1 MLALAGAA
9 ASPAPQLPGLAQL
22 AAAAGL
28 RFGSSSDTPVATAPA
43 AYAAAMA
50 AQCSLFAPNLG
61 WRRTAA
67 VDEPGWEDPNIAFA
81 RQHGM
86 KLTGGHLLWHEQ
98 LPPFFLALDAGPPA
112 QAAVAKHIQQ
122 LAGHYAGQT
131 WSWNVVN
138 EAIDTQAGD
147 ADGMR
152 RSPLLQKLGP
162 GFIAA
167 AFHAARAADPQ
178 ALLACN
184 DTQMEMATPLHAARR
199 SALLRLLD
207 RLARDGAPV
216 GAVGLQTH
224 LRLDGAPFDPQ
235 AYRAFLADIA
245 GRGLRILVTEM
256 DVFDIGVPGTVAQRD
271 AAVADM
277 YREVLAVALDQPA
290 VASLVTWGLSDRYTW
305 LTPATNPA
313 YRRPDGQPAR
323 PLPLDDAFQPK
334 PAFAAIAAALR
345 HAPRRA

>member
-1 MLALAGAA
+1 MALGGAA
-9 ASPAPQLPGLAQL
+9 ALAAPAPSLAQL

-28 RFGSSSDTPVATAPA
+28 RFGSSSDAAIATAPA

-61 WRRTAA
+61 WRRTEAA
-67 VDEPGWEDPNIAFA
+67 VEPGWEDPDIAFA
-81 RQHGM
+81 RRHGM
-86 KLTGGHLLWHEQ
+86 GLTGGHLLWHEQ
-98 LPPFFLALDAGPPA
+98 LPPAFLAAAAGPPA
-112 QAAVAKHIQQ
+112 QAAADKHIQQ
-122 LAGHYAGQT
+122 LAGHYAGQV

-152 RSPLLQKLGP
+152 RSPLSEKLGP
-162 GFIAA
+162 GYIAA
-167 AFHAARAADPQ
+167 AFHAARAADPA
-178 ALLACN
+178 ALLAYN
-184 DTQMEMATPLHAARR
+184 DSQLEMATPLHAARR
-199 SALLRLLD
+199 GALLRLLD
-207 RLARDGAPV
+207 RLGRQGAPI

-224 LRLDGAPFDPQ
+224 LRLDGTPFDPA

-245 GRGLRILVTEM
+245 GRGLRILITEM
-256 DVFDIGVPGTVAQRD
+256 DVFDIGVPGTLAQRD
-271 AAVADM
+271 AAVASRYGD
-277 YREVLAVALDQPA
+277 VLAVALDQPA
-290 VASLVTWGLSDRYTW
+290 MASLVTWGLSDRYTW

-334 PAFAAIAAALR
+334 PAFAAIASCLR
-345 HAPRRA
+345 QAPRRA